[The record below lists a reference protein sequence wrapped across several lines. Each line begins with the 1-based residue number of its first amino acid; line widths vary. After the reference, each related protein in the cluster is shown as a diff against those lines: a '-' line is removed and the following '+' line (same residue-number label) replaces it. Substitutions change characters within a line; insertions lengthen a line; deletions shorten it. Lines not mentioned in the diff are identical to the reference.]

1 MARYRG
7 PRLRITRRLG
17 TDMPGLTRKLGDR
30 RPYPPGQHG
39 QGRQRFSEYKKQ
51 LYEKQKLRFNYG
63 VSEKQLRNLFTEA
76 TASREPSGKALLKLL
91 ESRLDNIVYRLGLA
105 PTIPAARQLVV
116 HGHIVVDGGKV
127 DRPSY
132 RVGAGQE
139 VAVRPKSRN
148 NDAIKESVAQ
158 PTLRL
163 PSYLTFDAS
172 TMTGQMVALPER
184 EDIPLQVDEQL
195 VVEYYSPRL

>member
-1 MARYRG
+1 
-7 PRLRITRRLG
+7 
-17 TDMPGLTRKLGDR
+17 MPGLTRKLADR

-39 QGRQRFSEYKKQ
+39 QGRQKFSEFKKQ

-91 ESRLDNIVYRLGLA
+91 ESRLDNVVFRLGLA

-116 HGHIVVDGGKV
+116 HGHIVIDGRKV

-132 RVGAGQE
+132 RVTPGQE
-139 VAVRPKSRN
+139 IAVRPASRN
-148 NDAIKESVAQ
+148 LEFIKESVAA

-163 PSYLTFDAS
+163 PSYLSFDS
-172 TMTGQMVALPER
+172 GTMTGQMVSAPER
-184 EDIPLQVDEQL
+184 DDVPLQVEEQL

>member
-17 TDMPGLTRKLGDR
+17 TDMPGLTRKHADR

-39 QGRQRFSEYKKQ
+39 QGRQRFSEFKKQ

-63 VSEKQLRNLFTEA
+63 VSEKQLRNLFNDA
-76 TASREPSGKALLKLL
+76 QRSREPAGQALLKLL
-91 ESRLDNIVYRLGLA
+91 EQRLDNVVFRLGLA

-116 HGHIVVDGGKV
+116 HGHIMIDGRKV

-132 RVGAGQE
+132 RVQPGHE
-139 VAVRPKSRN
+139 ITVRPKSRN

-163 PSYLTFDAS
+163 PSYLSFDGS
-172 TMTGQMVALPER
+172 TLTGQMVAEPQR
-184 EDIPLQVDEQL
+184 EDIPLQVEEQL

>member
-1 MARYRG
+1 
-7 PRLRITRRLG
+7 
-17 TDMPGLTRKLGDR
+17 MPGLTRKPGDR

-76 TASREPSGKALLKLL
+76 TASREPTGKKLLKLL
-91 ESRLDNIVYRLGLA
+91 ESRLDNVVYRLGLA

-116 HGHIVVDGGKV
+116 HGHVLVDGSKV

-132 RVGAGQE
+132 RVTAGKE
-139 VAVRPKSRN
+139 IAVRPKSRN
-148 NDAIKESVAQ
+148 LASIAESIAH

-163 PSYLTFDAS
+163 PSYLTFDSS
-172 TMTGQMVALPER
+172 TLTGQMVTEPER
-184 EDIPLQVDEQL
+184 EDVPLQVDEQL

>member
-1 MARYRG
+1 
-7 PRLRITRRLG
+7 
-17 TDMPGLTRKLGDR
+17 MPGLTRKIADR

-63 VSEKQLRNLFTEA
+63 VSEKQLRNLFGDA
-76 TASREPSGKALLKLL
+76 QRSRDPSGQALLKLL
-91 ESRLDNIVYRLGLA
+91 EQRLDNIVFRLGLA

-116 HGHIVVDGGKV
+116 HGHILVDGRKV
-127 DRPSY
+127 DRPSF
-132 RVGAGQE
+132 RVTPGNE
-139 VAVRPKSRN
+139 ITVRPKSRN
-148 NDAIKESVAQ
+148 SQAILESVGQ

-163 PSYLTFDAS
+163 PSYLSFDS
-172 TMTGQMVALPER
+172 GTMTGQMVAEPQR
-184 EDIPLQVDEQL
+184 EDIPLQVEEQL

>member
-17 TDMPGLTRKLGDR
+17 SDLPGLSRKLADR

-39 QGRQRFSEYKKQ
+39 QGRQKFSEFKKQ

-63 VSEKQLRNLFTEA
+63 VSEKQLRNLFHEA
-76 TASREPSGKALLKLL
+76 QASRDPAGLALLRLL
-91 ESRLDNIVYRLGLA
+91 EQRLDNVVFRLGLA
-105 PTIPAARQLVV
+105 STIPAARQLIV
-116 HGHIVVDGGKV
+116 HGHVLVDGRKV

-132 RVGAGQE
+132 RVNPGTE
-139 VAVRPKSRN
+139 ITIRPKSRKN
-148 NDAIKESVAQ
+148 SNILESVAQ
-158 PTLRL
+158 PSLRL
-163 PSYLTFDAS
+163 PDYLTFDGATLTGS
-172 TMTGQMVALPER
+172 MTTLPSR
-184 EDIPLQVDEQL
+184 EDVPVNVEEQL

>member
-17 TDMPGLTRKLGDR
+17 TDMPGLTRKIADR

-39 QGRQRFSEYKKQ
+39 QGRQRFSEFKKQ

-63 VSEKQLRNLFTEA
+63 VSEKQLRNLFNDA
-76 TASREPSGKALLKLL
+76 QASREPSGQALLKLL
-91 ESRLDNIVYRLGLA
+91 EKRLDNIVFRLGIA

-116 HGHIVVDGGKV
+116 HGHVMVDGRKV
-127 DRPSY
+127 DRPSF
-132 RVGAGQE
+132 RVQPGHE
-139 VAVRPKSRN
+139 ITVRPKSRN

-163 PSYLTFDAS
+163 PSYLSFDNATF
-172 TMTGQMVALPER
+172 TGTMVAEPQR
-184 EDIPLQVDEQL
+184 EDVPIQVEEQL